1 MLNDPEVECRAIGRK
16 ELKTLGDIEPVDPAW
31 SVETTYLQVEVWRYD
46 PRPLADQGCVDLISL
61 SLTFQNQKDERIAQA
76 VDNMM
81 EGYR

>member
-16 ELKTLGDIEPVDPAW
+16 ELKTLSDIELVDPAW

-76 VDNMM
+76 VGNMM